1 MFDQMC
7 YKTDIGKIR
16 PHNEDAV
23 KIYKNQNCTI
33 VVIADGMG
41 GHEAGEVASAMVLNI
56 IEEHFNE
63 DLIFNDS
70 EVLRKWLKQLLQ
82 QVNENI
88 LSYIEEHHLSHGMGT
103 TAIVAVMTESFIAF
117 AHIGDSRAYVL
128 SHDQLRQITKD
139 HTFVRKL
146 VEEGKLSEQEA
157 KNHPHRNIIMNA
169 LGVNKSLTFD
179 YLVLERYQ
187 LDAILLC
194 TDGLTSMVDDQ
205 EILSI
210 LNEKRSTEEKVN
222 LLIELANRNGGTDNI
237 SVALCESLEG
247 SDCL

>member
-194 TDGLTSMVDDQ
+194 TD
-205 EILSI
+205 
-210 LNEKRSTEEKVN
+210 
-222 LLIELANRNGGTDNI
+222 
-237 SVALCESLEG
+237 
-247 SDCL
+247 